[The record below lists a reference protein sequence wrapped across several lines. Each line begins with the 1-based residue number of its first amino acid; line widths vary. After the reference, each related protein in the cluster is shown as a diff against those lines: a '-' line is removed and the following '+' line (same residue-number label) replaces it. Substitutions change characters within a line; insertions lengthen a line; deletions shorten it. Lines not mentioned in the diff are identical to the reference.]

1 MSEVS
6 AHPRPL
12 FGASVCLRAA
22 LRLARRTRS
31 DAAGTHHLLLAL
43 LVLGDPVS
51 TRTLLDLGIGYR
63 DLCAAVTGRREWN
76 SADGGRLERLG
87 DNAGDTLLREA
98 SERRH
103 LFSRRTVKPRWWTQT
118 LRDVVDQAT
127 RTATEAGRARPYRAE
142 LLMSLLSHPECRAAE
157 ALTTIGTGAEHA
169 LTQLRLRH
177 GHKTEAAGT
186 YDSVWRPAGWVLR
199 SFLERADC
207 SGHPPGHSKTTDRAW
222 RLGLSL
228 ATQDQAKH
236 IAQEAGLD
244 TPRPEHILLGLLG
257 VHRELSQDQRHFG
270 PEWQEHFPAA
280 TLLTDHGIDYDRAI
294 TLLDPPDDHQAD
306 SAPLPTTRLAGYLA
320 VLRAAFAPDWILDV
334 GKRGSLE
341 SQRLFD
347 HTPRHSLDIDVLL
360 LGVLWEGN
368 ENVLRMLDTL
378 GADPQH
384 LRQALHDS
392 L

>member
-12 FGASVCLRAA
+12 FGASVCLTAA

-31 DAAGTHHLLLAL
+31 EAAGTHHLLLAL

-63 DLCAAVTGRREWN
+63 DLCAAVTGTRAWD
-76 SADGGRLERLG
+76 SADGGRLEHLG
-87 DNAGDTLLREA
+87 DTAGDTLLRAA
-98 SERRH
+98 SVRRH
-103 LFSRRTVKPRWWTQT
+103 LFSRRTVKPQWWTQT

-127 RTATEAGRARPYRAE
+127 RTATAAGRARPYRAE

-157 ALTTIGTGAEHA
+157 ALTTIGAGAEHV
-169 LTQLRLRH
+169 LVRLRLSH
-177 GHKTEAAGT
+177 GQVEPAGT

-207 SGHPPGHSKTTDRAW
+207 SGHPPGHNDATDRAW
-222 RLGLSL
+222 RLGLSF
-228 ATQDQAKH
+228 ATRDQAQQ
-236 IAQEAGLD
+236 IAQEAGQD
-244 TPRPEHILLGLLG
+244 IPGPEHILLGLLG

-270 PEWQEHFPAA
+270 PRWQEHFPAA
-280 TLLTDHGIDYDRAI
+280 TLLTDHGIDYHHAI
-294 TLLDPPDDHQAD
+294 TLLNPPDDHHSD
-306 SAPLPTTRLAGYLA
+306 PAPLPTTHLAAYTA
-320 VLRAAFAPDWILDV
+320 VLKAAFAPDWILDV
-334 GKRGSLE
+334 GNRGALE

-347 HTPRHSLDIDVLL
+347 HTPRRSLDTEVLL

-368 ENVLRMLDTL
+368 ENVIRMLDTL
-378 GADPQH
+378 GTDPQH
-384 LRQALHDS
+384 LRQALHS
-392 L
+392 LL